1 MAIPDFQ
8 TLMLPLLRISSE
20 AEVSL
25 SEATERLSTEFHLTD
40 EERNALL
47 PSKRQTI
54 IKNRVEV
61 EHIVPAENFGRSFAE
76 WREGAPQ
83 CVNAKTG
90 KPYKGRKCA
99 ETNPEFQR
107 MEADL
112 HNLAPA
118 IGAVNAAR
126 KNYRFG
132 MVPEGIQS
140 AFGESCN
147 FKIHGRTVEP
157 PDSVKGL
164 VARTHLYMAATY
176 PKRFRLSRQ
185 QQQLFEA
192 WNKMFAPDSW
202 ECEREKRI
210 ARVQGN
216 RNRFTVEKCE
226 D

>member
-1 MAIPDFQ
+1 M
-8 TLMLPLLRISSE
+8 
-20 AEVSL
+20 
-25 SEATERLSTEFHLTD
+25 
-40 EERNALL
+40 
-47 PSKRQTI
+47 
-54 IKNRVEV
+54 
-61 EHIVPAENFGRSFAE
+61 PAENFGRAFAE
-76 WREGAPQ
+76 WREGSPQ

-90 KPYKGRKCA
+90 KLYKGRKCD

-107 MEADL
+107 MESDL

-132 MVPEGIQS
+132 MVPEGVQS

-147 FKIHGRTVEP
+147 FKIHDRTVEP

-192 WNKMFAPDSW
+192 GQDV
-202 ECEREKRI
+202 R
-210 ARVQGN
+210 ARFLGM
-216 RNRFTVEKCE
+216 
-226 D
+226 